1 MKTKN
6 FEQLRSDY
14 LRDLSNQ
21 QPAAHTHPGSDN
33 YARATALAT
42 LAEGQYQHQ
51 EWILRQV
58 FADTADTAYLERH
71 CAMYRIWRK
80 AAAAAAGSI
89 RISGAPNTVLPAGLV
104 AQVGDITYQTG
115 APSQTDGSG
124 QVLIACHC
132 LSTGAAGN
140 QPDNTPAKLQSPPA
154 GIEADAV
161 LTSMVGGTD
170 IESDAALLDRLL
182 SRLRQPP
189 AGGNAYDYY
198 RWAMDV
204 PGVEA
209 AFVYPLRRGLGT
221 VDVAILTASGL
232 PSPDVVRAVQQYIDE
247 CRPVTAKNVQVVAPQ
262 RVPLNVS
269 VRVSLAD
276 GYTLPA
282 VKEAAERALSAYFA
296 TIKPGDTVY
305 KSHIEALI
313 SDTLGVRDRVLD
325 SPSAN
330 QNAAI
335 TPHIQWLAL
344 GTFEMTLL

>member
-33 YARATALAT
+33 YARATALAA

-71 CAMYRIWRK
+71 CA
-80 AAAAAAGSI
+80 AG
-89 RISGAPNTVLPAGLV
+89 T
-104 AQVGDITYQTG
+104 
-115 APSQTDGSG
+115 
-124 QVLIACHC
+124 
-132 LSTGAAGN
+132 

-247 CRPVTAKNVQVVAPQ
+247 RRPVTAKNVQVMAPQ

-282 VKEAAERALSAYFA
+282 VKDAAARALSAYFA

-313 SDTLGVRDRVLD
+313 SDTPGVRDRVLD
-325 SPSAN
+325 SPAAN
-330 QNAAI
+330 QNATI
-335 TPHIQWLAL
+335 TPYIQWLAL